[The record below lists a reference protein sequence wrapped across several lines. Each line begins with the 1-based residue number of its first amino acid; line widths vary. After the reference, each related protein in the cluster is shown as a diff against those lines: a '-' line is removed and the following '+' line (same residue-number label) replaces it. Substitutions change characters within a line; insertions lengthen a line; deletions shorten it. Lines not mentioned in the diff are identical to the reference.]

1 MKEWF
6 EGKTVALIGNAM
18 SLFEKTYGEEI
29 DSHDVVV
36 RLNKA
41 AMLYDRMSA
50 EKSHGRKTNVW
61 IFWNTSEYKSH
72 FLKYPKVKKMHAGH
86 QARFDANTKHV
97 DFVYPMK
104 PNYEMLRKKAGNHNN
119 PTTGLIAIDW
129 IMFCKPKCLSIYGFD
144 WKETPTFTDP
154 KRVRDRA
161 CPHDFP
167 TEKAYVANEI
177 LILPNVRL
185 RS

>member
-6 EGKTVALIGNAM
+6 EGKSVALIGNSM
-18 SLFEKTYGEEI
+18 SIFDKKYGAEI

-41 AMLYDRMSA
+41 AMLYSNMDST
-50 EKSHGRKTNVW
+50 KSHGKRTDVW
-61 IFWNTSEYKSH
+61 IFWNTSEYKNH
-72 FLKYPKVKKMHAGH
+72 FPKWPNVKKMHAGH
-86 QARFDANTKHV
+86 QARFDANTKHCN
-97 DFVYPMK
+97 FVYPMK
-104 PNYEMLRKKAGNHNN
+104 PNYENLRKKSGTHNN

-129 IMFCKPKCLSIYGFD
+129 IMYCNPKSLDIYGFD

-154 KRVRDRA
+154 KRVRDRV
-161 CPHDFP
+161 CPHDFV

-177 LILPNVRL
+177 LTLPNVRL

>member
-50 EKSHGRKTNVW
+50 EKSHGRK
-61 IFWNTSEYKSH
+61 K
-72 FLKYPKVKKMHAGH
+72 
-86 QARFDANTKHV
+86 
-97 DFVYPMK
+97 
-104 PNYEMLRKKAGNHNN
+104 
-119 PTTGLIAIDW
+119 
-129 IMFCKPKCLSIYGFD
+129 
-144 WKETPTFTDP
+144 
-154 KRVRDRA
+154 
-161 CPHDFP
+161 
-167 TEKAYVANEI
+167 
-177 LILPNVRL
+177 
-185 RS
+185 

>member
-6 EGKTVALIGNAM
+6 EDKTVAVVGNAM
-18 SLFEKTYGEEI
+18 SLFDKKYGKEI

-41 AMLYDRMSA
+41 AMIYSHMDA
-50 EKSHGRKTNVW
+50 VESHGKKTDVW
-61 IFWNTSEYKSH
+61 IFWNTSEYKNYFS
-72 FLKYPKVKKMHAGH
+72 KVPNVKKMHAGF
-86 QARFDANTKHV
+86 QARFEANTKHV
-97 DFVYPMK
+97 DFVYPMI
-104 PNYEMLRKKAGNHNN
+104 PNYERLKRKAGQHNN
-119 PTTGLIAIDW
+119 PTTGLIALDW
-129 IMFCKPKCLSIYGFD
+129 IVSCNPKSLDIYGFD

-154 KRVRDRA
+154 KRIRDRA

-167 TEKAYVANEI
+167 TEKAYVASEI
-177 LILPNVRL
+177 LTLPNVRL